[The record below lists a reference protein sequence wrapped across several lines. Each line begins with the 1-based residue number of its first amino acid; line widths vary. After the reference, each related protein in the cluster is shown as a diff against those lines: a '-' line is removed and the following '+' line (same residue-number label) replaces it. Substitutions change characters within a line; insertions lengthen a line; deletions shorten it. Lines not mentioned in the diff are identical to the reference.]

1 MLRNLIRRLL
11 GKSLPETLSYE
22 ESRKIL
28 ESRANELK
36 AELCI
41 REDVA
46 PEILYYLATDPDPKI
61 RKAIAANTGTPAQAN
76 VILASDDNTDVRCEL
91 SRKIGRI
98 LPGLDAEEES
108 RTRELLVAALEKLA
122 RDALPRV
129 RAILAEEIKSAPN
142 VPAHIVKR
150 LARDLETIVAAP
162 ILQYSPLLSDD
173 DLIEIIAGAK
183 ADGALEA
190 IARRNGVSPR
200 LSDAIISAFDVP
212 AIAALLVNRSAQ
224 IREEALDRL
233 VEEAEAIETWQS
245 GIVMRAELSLRAVRR
260 IAGFVGAS
268 LLQALSARAGLDAET
283 SNLIGKRMRQRL
295 LDDPGDVAKTEDAE
309 AEVESAAKRGVLD
322 DGFVAAAAEA
332 GNRATVISAMARL
345 NRLPVSSIE
354 RIFAARSAKAITAL
368 AWRAGLPMRVS
379 LKIQTFLLKL
389 TQREMV
395 FARAGVGFPL
405 SEDEMRWHLSYFGIS
420 G

>member
-1 MLRNLIRRLL
+1 MLRNLIRRLS
-11 GKSLPETLSYE
+11 GASLPEKLSYE

-28 ESRANELK
+28 ETRANELK
-36 AELCI
+36 KELCV

-61 RKAIAANTGTPAQAN
+61 RKEIAANRGTPAQADL
-76 VILASDDNTDVRCEL
+76 VLAADDSTDVRCEL
-91 SRKIGRI
+91 ARKIARI
-98 LPGLDAEEES
+98 LPDLDPDEER

-122 RDALPRV
+122 RDVFPRV
-129 RAILAEEIKSAPN
+129 RAILAEELKSATN
-142 VPAHIVKR
+142 VPASVVKR
-150 LARDLETIVAAP
+150 LARDLETMVSAP

-190 IARRNGVSPR
+190 IARRNGLSSKV
-200 LSDAIISAFDVP
+200 SDAVISSFDVP
-212 AIAALLVNRSAQ
+212 AVAALLVNRSAQ

-233 VEEAEAIETWQS
+233 VEEAEAVETWHS
-245 GIVMRAELSLRAVRR
+245 GIVMRAELSVRAVRR

-268 LLQALSARAGLDAET
+268 LLQTLSTRASLDAET
-283 SNLIGKRMRQRL
+283 AQHIGIRL
-295 LDDPGDVAKTEDAE
+295 RERLSEEKALTARDEDAE
-309 AEVESAAKRGVLD
+309 GEVERAAKRGALD

-332 GNRATVISAMARL
+332 GSKATVICALARL
-345 NRLPVSSIE
+345 NRLPSAAIE

-368 AWRAGLPMRVS
+368 VWRAGLPMRVAM
-379 LKIQTFLLKL
+379 KIQTFLLKL

-405 SEDEMRWHLSYFGIS
+405 SEDEMRWHLSYFGIN